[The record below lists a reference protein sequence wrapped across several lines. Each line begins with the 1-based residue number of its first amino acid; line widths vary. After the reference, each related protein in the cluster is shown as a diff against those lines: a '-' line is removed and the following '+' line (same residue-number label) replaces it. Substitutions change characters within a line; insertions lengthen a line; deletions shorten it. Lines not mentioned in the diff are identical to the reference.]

1 MCWSVWPDTV
11 LRRCLILSHPSI
23 IPVDMKR
30 CVYALV
36 FLYFFCYLCCDT
48 PSPPCL
54 CPQVVTPLVWNK
66 PDIENSVPLWI
77 IILAILAGLLLLA
90 LLIYVLYK
98 VSETQKVIW
107 DKLSPLKPPA
117 IGTCFLICSLDSS
130 SDQYPTTWPWR
141 KHKSSPSLKPS
152 RGPAMT
158 ISGKTT
164 AAKEAEEQI
173 WSSRRAKER
182 PLELHCAAL
191 DEDKTVQRS
200 LNWMNVCFFLFFYKF
215 PFLNAFFFCVP

>member
-1 MCWSVWPDTV
+1 MYFVSTWWLIGELHIIRKLVSNICSIREHTNSMCWSVWPDTV

-98 VSETQKVIW
+98 VSETQKVI
-107 DKLSPLKPPA
+107 
-117 IGTCFLICSLDSS
+117 
-130 SDQYPTTWPWR
+130 
-141 KHKSSPSLKPS
+141 
-152 RGPAMT
+152 
-158 ISGKTT
+158 
-164 AAKEAEEQI
+164 
-173 WSSRRAKER
+173 
-182 PLELHCAAL
+182 
-191 DEDKTVQRS
+191 
-200 LNWMNVCFFLFFYKF
+200 
-215 PFLNAFFFCVP
+215 